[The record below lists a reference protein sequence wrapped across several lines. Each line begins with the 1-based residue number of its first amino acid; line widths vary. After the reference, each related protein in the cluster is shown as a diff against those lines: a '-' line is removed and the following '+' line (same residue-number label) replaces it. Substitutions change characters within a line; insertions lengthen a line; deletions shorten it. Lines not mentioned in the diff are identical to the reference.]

1 MEDEKLLEEMENKEG
16 FFHNNDY
23 HIIKNEKEDI
33 VIKVNI
39 TPNSLNPYGSAH
51 GGLIFGLGDTVMGII
66 AYKTGKKAVTLDA
79 NINYLKPGLGKYLIG
94 KGKLVK
100 KGKNTCFIRSDIYN
114 DKNDLIATMSGTYYY
129 IS

>member
-66 AYKTGKKAVTLDA
+66 AYNLQFITSIKCLMHTYIVS
-79 NINYLKPGLGKYLIG
+79 
-94 KGKLVK
+94 
-100 KGKNTCFIRSDIYN
+100 TC
-114 DKNDLIATMSGTYYY
+114 
-129 IS
+129 